1 MDSTFLNDLRERIAI
16 ANRQLAGRNF
26 QLMFNPSDTDQAYI
40 VDLSINASAN
50 AISGATANRLLCG
63 VPFWFFENYY
73 VGDVAA
79 DEYSVA
85 PGYYLAISFY
95 LP

>member
-1 MDSTFLNDLRERIAI
+1 MDSTILNDLRERIAD

-26 QLMFNPSDTDQAYI
+26 QLLLDPSDTDHAYI
-40 VDLSINASAN
+40 VDLSNQASCN
-50 AISGATANRLLCG
+50 VISGFTAQRFAD
-63 VPFWFFENYY
+63 VITPWFFEVYY

-79 DEYSVA
+79 DEYLVN

-95 LP
+95 L

>member
-1 MDSTFLNDLRERIAI
+1 MDSNFIHDLRDRIAV

-26 QLMFNPSDTDQAYI
+26 QLLFNPSDSDQAYI
-40 VDLSINASAN
+40 VDLSNQASCN
-50 AISGATANRLLCG
+50 VISGFTVERFADIITH
-63 VPFWFFENYY
+63 WFFEVYY
-73 VGDVAA
+73 VGDVDA
-79 DEYSVA
+79 DEYSVV

>member
-1 MDSTFLNDLRERIAI
+1 MDSTILNDLRERIAD

-26 QLMFNPSDTDQAYI
+26 QLLLDPSDSDHACI
-40 VDLSINASAN
+40 VDLSNQASCN
-50 AISGATANRLLCG
+50 VISGFTAQRFAD
-63 VPFWFFENYY
+63 VITPWFFEEYY

-79 DEYSVA
+79 DEYSVD

-95 LP
+95 L